1 MVVLA
6 GLCLV
11 VMAVSAW
18 EAALSARNIFL
29 ILQTRL
35 RAEDMPEIQPTQG

>member
-18 EAALSARNIFL
+18 EAVLSARNIIV
-29 ILQTRL
+29 ILQMRL
-35 RAEDMPEIQPTQG
+35 RAEDMPEIQPYQG

>member
-1 MVVLA
+1 MVVSA

-18 EAALSARNIFL
+18 EAALSARNIII

-35 RAEDMPEIQPTQG
+35 RAQDMPEIQPHQG

>member
-6 GLCLV
+6 TLCLV

-18 EAALSARNIFL
+18 EAALSARNIL
-29 ILQTRL
+29 VILRQRPNARNLSDIRTHR
-35 RAEDMPEIQPTQG
+35 G

>member
-1 MVVLA
+1 MVVMA

-18 EAALSARNIFL
+18 DAALSARNIIA
-29 ILQTRL
+29 ILLTRL
-35 RAEDMPEIQPTQG
+35 RAQDMPEIQPYQG

>member
-18 EAALSARNIFL
+18 EAVLSARNIIV

-35 RAEDMPEIQPTQG
+35 RAEELPGFQPRQG

>member
-18 EAALSARNIFL
+18 EAALCARNIIV
-29 ILQTRL
+29 ILGERL
-35 RAEDMPEIQPTQG
+35 RAEDLTGIQPRQG